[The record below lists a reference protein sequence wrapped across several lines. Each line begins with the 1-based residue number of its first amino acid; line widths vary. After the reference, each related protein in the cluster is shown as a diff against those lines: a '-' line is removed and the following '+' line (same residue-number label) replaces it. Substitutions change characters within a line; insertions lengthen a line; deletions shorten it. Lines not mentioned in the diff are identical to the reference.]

1 MHLARVK
8 ASAIKLL
15 TVALIDYDGN
25 GAPYCRSNNDSSLKV
40 RLTATMSDRCGLSSW
55 MDCMAFPER
64 LTCITQRR
72 VKNNLGHGRRQF

>member
-8 ASAIKLL
+8 ASAIKFL

-40 RLTATMSDRCGLSSW
+40 RLTATMSDRCGFII
-55 MDCMAFPER
+55 MDGLYGIPGATHVHHATTYKKQSR
-64 LTCITQRR
+64 
-72 VKNNLGHGRRQF
+72 HGRRQF